1 MDINPLQ
8 TLLEDLAGI
17 RVALQEAELDQAHHL
32 LIRHDRAVREF
43 MHSDDGRQA
52 GYDAL
57 AHLLREQLEV
67 QARLTRARDEAAHR
81 MHSSQQADRAAR
93 AYLASAGG

>member
-17 RVALQEAELDQAHHL
+17 RVALQEAELDHAHHL

-43 MHSDDGRQA
+43 MHSDDGRHA

-67 QARLTRARDEAAHR
+67 QARLTRARDEAARR

>member
-1 MDINPLQ
+1 MGIEPLQ
-8 TLLEDLAGI
+8 ALFDDLAGI
-17 RVALQEAELDQAHHL
+17 RAALREAQLEQAGIL

-43 MHSDDGRQA
+43 MRSSEGRLA

-67 QARLTRARDEAAHR
+67 QAMMTRARDEAAR
-81 MHSSQQADRAAR
+81 QMQAVRQAGRAAR
-93 AYLASAGG
+93 AYLAQAGG